1 MALLEIDKSKC
12 KQDGICAQECPFGLI
27 VLPSKDTYPAIPRLA
42 EAACIVCGH
51 CVAVCPQGALNH
63 ARISMEKSPPI
74 SKELAISQEQS
85 VQFLRSR
92 RSTRRYKDKPVEK
105 EVIQKLIETARY
117 APTAGNAQDIVWTV
131 FTEKEVLRHLSQLV
145 VEWMR
150 HLNEQQPDKLSMTY
164 LPSVLKAW
172 DAGANPILWDA
183 PVLVVASSSNTSDSL
198 IADNGLVNLTIA
210 MSYLELAALPLG
222 LRTCWA
228 GIFQAALRK
237 WEQLK
242 TALSLPEGHINH
254 YPMMLGY
261 PRFKYYRVPERKQPM
276 IIWR

>member
-1 MALLEIDKSKC
+1 
-12 KQDGICAQECPFGLI
+12 
-27 VLPSKDTYPAIPRLA
+27 
-42 EAACIVCGH
+42 
-51 CVAVCPQGALNH
+51 
-63 ARISMEKSPPI
+63 
-74 SKELAISQEQS
+74 
-85 VQFLRSR
+85 
-92 RSTRRYKDKPVEK
+92 
-105 EVIQKLIETARY
+105 
-117 APTAGNAQDIVWTV
+117 
-131 FTEKEVLRHLSQLV
+131 
-145 VEWMR
+145 
-150 HLNEQQPDKLSMTY
+150 
-164 LPSVLKAW
+164 
-172 DAGANPILWDA
+172 
-183 PVLVVASSSNTSDSL
+183 VASSPNTGDSL

-237 WEQLK
+237 WEPLK